1 MIFCKKK
8 NVDTSIK
15 LANTE
20 LPRVESVKFLGM
32 WLDQNLTWDEHL
44 SKLKSRMRRNMTML
58 QVGVNLLDI
67 HSKKVLYYAQIY
79 SHLSYGLPLWGNMI
93 SLTKMDSIQRLQNKC
108 VRKVDT
114 YEKQVQKT
122 YQKHKILRV
131 KDALILEN
139 CKMVYRLEHKLLPTK
154 LSQLYNTNQRG
165 KSLRKTHGYNR
176 LYQKQ
181 NDP

>member
-1 MIFCKKK
+1 MWCIENDLSNLDDWFKANKLTLNVGKSVHMIFCKKK

-15 LANTE
+15 LGNTE

-67 HSKKVLYYAQIY
+67 HSKNILYYAQIY
-79 SHLSYGLPLWGNMI
+79 SHLSYVLPLWGNMI
-93 SLTKMDSIQRLQNKC
+93 STTKMDCIQKLQNKC

-114 YEKQVQKT
+114 YEKQVQKNIPET
-122 YQKHKILRV
+122 
-131 KDALILEN
+131 
-139 CKMVYRLEHKLLPTK
+139 
-154 LSQLYNTNQRG
+154 
-165 KSLRKTHGYNR
+165 
-176 LYQKQ
+176 
-181 NDP
+181 